1 MITALIRKEIKEN
14 VFSKKSLW
22 IYFAVTILFSGL
34 ALSFVSVKEL
44 SLLAQVEVNMTFMKV
59 VLGISILVTIIIGS
73 NMYAGERERETLES
87 LLLSPLSKA
96 QITFGKLVGL
106 LLFWFIISLL
116 SLPYFYALAM
126 GTDIFLKAIIFLYFI
141 CFPLVIGFSALSLG
155 FSAILSSTK
164 SSTLLAFVLFL
175 VTAIPMF
182 LSTTMKKSGF
192 AHIVDTISPLSRSML
207 TLKDY
212 FVNRLGFMV
221 LMVDL
226 LPVLIFLVISIGIL
240 LFANNKITLKGGE

>member
-1 MITALIRKEIKEN
+1 MIAALIRKEIKEN

-44 SLLAQVEVNMTFMKV
+44 NLLAQVEVNMTFMKV

-87 LLLSPLSKA
+87 LLLSPLSRV

-126 GTDIFLKAIIFLYFI
+126 GTDIFMKAVVFLYFI

-226 LPVLIFLVISIGIL
+226 LPVLIFLIISIAIL

>member
-1 MITALIRKEIKEN
+1 MN
-14 VFSKKSLW
+14 
-22 IYFAVTILFSGL
+22 Y
-34 ALSFVSVKEL
+34 
-44 SLLAQVEVNMTFMKV
+44 KV

-116 SLPYFYALAM
+116 FLPYFFALSM
-126 GTDIFLKAIIFLYFI
+126 GTDIFVKALVFLYLI
-141 CFPLVIGFSALSLG
+141 CFPLIIGF
-155 FSAILSSTK
+155 FAILSSTK
-164 SSTLLAFVLFL
+164 SSTLLSFVLFL

-192 AHIVDTISPLSRSML
+192 AHIVDTVSPLSRSML

-212 FVNRLGFMV
+212 FVNRLGFTV

-226 LPVLIFLVISIGIL
+226 LPVLVFLIISIALL
-240 LFANNKITLKGGE
+240 LFANNKISLKGGE

>member
-1 MITALIRKEIKEN
+1 MIAALIRKEIREN

-22 IYFAVTILFSGL
+22 IYFAVSILFSGL

-87 LLLSPLSKA
+87 LLLSPLSKV
-96 QITFGKLVGL
+96 QITLGKLVGL

-116 SLPYFYALAM
+116 SLPYFYALGM
-126 GTDIFLKAIIFLYFI
+126 GTDIFLKAIVFLYFI

-155 FSAILSSTK
+155 FSAILSSPK
-164 SSTLLAFVLFL
+164 SSTLLAFVFFL

-226 LPVLIFLVISIGIL
+226 LPVLIFLILSIALL

>member
-1 MITALIRKEIKEN
+1 MIAALIGKEIKEN

-22 IYFAVTILFSGL
+22 IYFAVTLLFSGL

-116 SLPYFYALAM
+116 SLPYFFALSM
-126 GTDIFLKAIIFLYFI
+126 GTDIFVKALVFLYLI
-141 CFPLVIGFSALSLG
+141 CFPLVIGFAALSLG

-164 SSTLLAFVLFL
+164 SSTLLSFVLFL

-192 AHIVDTISPLSRSML
+192 AHIVDTVSPLSRSML

-212 FVNRLGFMV
+212 FVNRLGFTV

-226 LPVLIFLVISIGIL
+226 LPVLVFLILSIALL
-240 LFANNKITLKGGE
+240 LFANNKISLKGGE